1 MRIDDKINSLR
12 QSGKERRQQIKN
24 VTNDLNAMKK
34 QIDEL
39 KQRIDRKEN
48 ERKLRFQNDQMK
60 ADDEFGEAPE
70 EIIDEEELV
79 LLRQMKDAKKA
90 YRDSFSQLKSYK

>member
-1 MRIDDKINSLR
+1 
-12 QSGKERRQQIKN
+12 
-24 VTNDLNAMKK
+24 MKK

-39 KQRIDRKEN
+39 KMRIDRKEN